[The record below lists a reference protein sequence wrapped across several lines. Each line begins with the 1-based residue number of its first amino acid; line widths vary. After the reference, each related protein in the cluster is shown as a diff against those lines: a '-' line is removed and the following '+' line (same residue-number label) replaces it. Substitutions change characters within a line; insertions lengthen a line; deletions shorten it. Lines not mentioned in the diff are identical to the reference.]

1 MTLEVPEVRSLP
13 AGIYDAK
20 VTNLEVKTTDAGTFR
35 IWSFD
40 VGGEKVTASS
50 SMMFGPKSKTYKW
63 VSALIGRTPV
73 PGEKLEVIGLPCQ
86 LHLIVDDD
94 SGYNKVDTVLP
105 AARAT
110 QAATAASTQPVTPYH
125 RADQQDLG
133 SAPVAREMPPLSPPP
148 TDADYRPPMDVDD
161 IPF

>member
-1 MTLEVPEVRSLP
+1 MTLEVPEVHSLP

-63 VSALIGRTPV
+63 VTALIGRTPV

-86 LHLIVDDD
+86 LHLIVDED
-94 SGYNKVDTVLP
+94 SGYNKVDTVSP
-105 AARAT
+105 STGAARAAP
-110 QAATAASTQPVTPYH
+110 AAPAGPATPYH
-125 RADQQDLG
+125 RVDPQDVG
-133 SAPVAREMPPLSPPP
+133 TAPIGQEMPPLGP
-148 TDADYRPPMDVDD
+148 PPMDVDD

>member
-13 AGIYDAK
+13 AGIYPAR
-20 VTNLEVKTTDAGTFR
+20 VSNLETKTTDSGTFR

-63 VSALIGRTPV
+63 VSALIGRSPV
-73 PGEKLEVIGLPCQ
+73 PGEKLDVIGLPCQ
-86 LHLIVDDD
+86 LHIIVDED
-94 SGYNKVDTVLP
+94 SGYNKVEGVLP
-105 AARAT
+105 ASNPAP
-110 QAATAASTQPVTPYH
+110 AATPQPAAPAPAYH
-125 RADQQDLG
+125 PQQQS
-133 SAPVAREMPPLSPPP
+133 SAPVGNEMPPLLPL
-148 TDADYRPPMDVDD
+148 DVDD

>member
-86 LHLIVDDD
+86 LHLIVDED

-110 QAATAASTQPVTPYH
+110 QAAPAAAAAQAAPVTPYH
-125 RADQQDLG
+125 RTEPQDLG
-133 SAPVAREMPPLSPPP
+133 TAPIGQEMPPLGP
-148 TDADYRPPMDVDD
+148 PPMDVDD

>member
-1 MTLEVPEVRSLP
+1 MTLEVPEVKSLP
-13 AGIYDAK
+13 AGIYPAR
-20 VTNLEVKTTDAGTFR
+20 VSNLETKTTDAGTFR

-63 VSALIGRTPV
+63 VTALIGRTPV

-86 LHLIVDDD
+86 LHLIVDED

-105 AARAT
+105 ANNPAPAP
-110 QAATAASTQPVTPYH
+110 QPAAPQPAAQQTPLTVSEPQGM
-125 RADQQDLG
+125 AAVG
-133 SAPVAREMPPLSPPP
+133 REMPPLPPL
-148 TDADYRPPMDVDD
+148 DVDD

>member
-1 MTLEVPEVRSLP
+1 MTLEVPEVHSLP
-13 AGIYDAK
+13 AGIYPAK

-105 AARAT
+105 PARAA
-110 QAATAASTQPVTPYH
+110 QAAPAAPAGPATPYH
-125 RADQQDLG
+125 RVDVG
-133 SAPVAREMPPLSPPP
+133 TAPIGQEMPPLGP
-148 TDADYRPPMDVDD
+148 PPMDVDD